1 MSKLADVRIG
11 ISGWT
16 YTPWRGSFYPK
27 GLLQKRELAYAS
39 RAFRVIEVNGTF
51 YGLQKPGSYARW
63 ADETPDDF
71 VFTLK
76 APRLITHIDR
86 LKDPQEPLA
95 NFLASGPLRLG
106 EKLGPILWQF
116 PPSFRFEAEKMEIF
130 FKLLPR
136 DTDAALSLAKHH
148 DVDLKD
154 VWLKSDRQGRL
165 RHAVEIRHE
174 SFRSEAFID
183 LLKQHEIA
191 LVCADSVEW
200 PRLMDLT
207 SDFVYCRLHGR
218 TELYRS
224 GYETAD
230 LDRWEDRV
238 AAWAGGDEMT
248 DGEFIGGGLKPKK
261 RPVFLFFDNTD
272 KLHAPDNA
280 RDLMARTSKR
290 GGPDVPDLPAWP

>member
-16 YTPWRGSFYPK
+16 YKPWRGAFYPK
-27 GLLQKRELAYAS
+27 GLTQKRELAYAS
-39 RAFRVIEVNGTF
+39 RAFRVVEVNGTF
-51 YGLQKPGSYARW
+51 YGLQKPASYARW
-63 ADETPDDF
+63 ADETPDGF

-76 APRLITHIDR
+76 APRYITHIDR
-86 LKDPQEPLA
+86 LTEPRQPLA
-95 NFLASGPLRLG
+95 NLLASGPLRLE

-116 PPSFRFEAEKMEIF
+116 PPSFRFDREKMATF
-130 FKLLPR
+130 FRLLPR
-136 DTDAALSLAKHH
+136 DTDEAASLAKHH
-148 DVDLKD
+148 DSSLKD
-154 VWLKSDRQGRL
+154 VWLKSTHHRRL

-174 SFRSEAFID
+174 SFRTKAFID
-183 LLKQHEIA
+183 LLKRHEIA

-224 GYETAD
+224 GYEKAD
-230 LDRWEDRV
+230 LDRWEERV
-238 AAWAGGDEMT
+238 VAWAGGADMT
-248 DGEFIGGGLKPKK
+248 DGDFIGGGLKPAK

-280 RDLMARTSKR
+280 RALMAQIHKR
-290 GGPDVPDLPAWP
+290 GGPEVPDLPEVP